1 MNEQTNQNRQMADE
15 AFRRSL
21 TQLEDLLVDKALLSS
36 DSAIAPTPHSLAQTD
51 MQTDNQTDAS
61 KSDQPDQAHR
71 FGGTLLDAIPLA
83 QRLAQR
89 LAAQPRTDPNLTT
102 PDPSSS
108 TETK

>member
-1 MNEQTNQNRQMADE
+1 MNDNNNQNRQMADE

-21 TQLEDLLVDKALLSS
+21 TQLEDLLVDKAVPSRE
-36 DSAIAPTPHSLAQTD
+36 SAIAPTPSSLAHPD
-51 MQTDNQTDAS
+51 MQTDDQTDAS
-61 KSDQPDQAHR
+61 QSDQPDQAHR

-89 LAAQPRTDPNLTT
+89 LATQPKTPTHLTT
-102 PDPSSS
+102 PNPSS